1 MTKDQKIAVAKA
13 LFLSGKSL
21 DEIAEILG
29 VSKRTVQNYKTK
41 EWDEEKT
48 KELLQ
53 KGDEKL
59 YANFLE
65 YMHAFLKEIKDSS
78 LKPDVKAEKIAQIGD
93 SFAKMRKIASLED
106 PQDYTLGVV
115 KHTLKTVLKAA
126 SKELDKECMESL
138 LEVIDKASEELS
150 SVAI

>member
-1 MTKDQKIAVAKA
+1 MTKEQKRAVAKA
-13 LFLSGKSL
+13 LYLSGKSL
-21 DEIAEILG
+21 DEIAKILG
-29 VSKRTVQNYKTK
+29 VSKRTVQNYKSK

-59 YANFLE
+59 YTNFLE

-93 SFAKMRKIASLED
+93 SFAKMRKIAAMED
-106 PQDYTLGVV
+106 PEEYTLGVV
-115 KHTLKTVLKAA
+115 KHTLKTLLKAA
-126 SKELDKECMESL
+126 AKELGSECMETL
-138 LEVIDKASEELS
+138 LEVIDKTSEELS